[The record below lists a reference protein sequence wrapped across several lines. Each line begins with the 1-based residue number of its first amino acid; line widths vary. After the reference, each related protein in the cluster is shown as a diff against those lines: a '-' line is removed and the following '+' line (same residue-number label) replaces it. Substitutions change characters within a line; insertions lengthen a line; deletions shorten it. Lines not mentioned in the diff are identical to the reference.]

1 MSSGSHLNQTNQPA
15 SQGSRGKARKMFL
28 VLQLFFAVLVALFL
42 AGIVAPSILHY
53 GLAGNH
59 AGSLHTLTIAHIT
72 FTYSFWNLASA
83 VLGALFGAAVVAR
96 VLPFVS
102 ALPLESI
109 VHFRTYR
116 RNGGSSAKT
125 IGQPTSGATTWR
137 DFGSTPVD

>member
-59 AGSLHTLTIAHIT
+59 AGSLLTLTIAHIT

-83 VLGALFGAAVVAR
+83 VLGVLFGAVVVTKSSPVRLAAR
-96 VLPFVS
+96 IGRAFS
-102 ALPLESI
+102 HTLEKWRL
-109 VHFRTYR
+109 FR
-116 RNGGSSAKT
+116 RNDRPTYVGSRNMA
-125 IGQPTSGATTWR
+125 
-137 DFGSTPVD
+137 